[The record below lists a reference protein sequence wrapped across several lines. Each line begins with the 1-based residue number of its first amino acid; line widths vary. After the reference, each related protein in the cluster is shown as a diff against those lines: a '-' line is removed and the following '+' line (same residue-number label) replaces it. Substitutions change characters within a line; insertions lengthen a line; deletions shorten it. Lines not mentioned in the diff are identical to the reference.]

1 MACSGNDQTLGA
13 LNSPQRNNYF
23 YGKLM
28 DVPHFEMEQ
37 SYGNRKR
44 WLLNRLGLGY
54 GVLCGL
60 QLSIKDKQVC
70 ISPGVAID
78 AYGRE
83 IMVPQAVCVD
93 PWTLTDDCG
102 CAKVTP
108 LSNTEAHDK
117 ILLCL
122 AYKECRTDFMPV
134 LVTDCN
140 IKQDCLPGTVVE
152 SYCILVQDASTGN
165 VLPENF
171 PPTIDPAL
179 CAELGSGASEED
191 KRQKVC
197 ELNPAVTCGMPSG
210 PICVVLGTVS
220 LKADGTIDNTKVDQC
235 SLRTNLVSNEH
246 LLDMLLCT
254 GGTGGGAVTAPSLT
268 NIKAISWIHD
278 QTIRI
283 QDFPTSLTVTFSD
296 DVSTT
301 ATNPRAWFMV
311 TFEFPGGGAA
321 VSIGLRATPGLTG
334 ISANP
339 PLFSLGVLNGT
350 VALTTPTAV
359 FTPTADFLTAVQGL
373 TDPDPTTNNVQTLP
387 LLCRVT
393 VLCDFL
399 LDKKNSKAVDGDF
412 LGGVL
417 PTGNGVP
424 GGAFESWFSVTM
436 QIDLGPKD

>member
-83 IMVPQAVCVD
+83 IILPQAVCVD

-108 LSNTEAHDK
+108 LSNTEAHDQ

-140 IKQDCLPGTVVE
+140 TKQDCLPGTVVE
-152 SYCILVQDASTGN
+152 GYCILVQDASTGN
-165 VLPENF
+165 VLPANF

-197 ELNPAVTCGMPSG
+197 ELNPAATCGMPPG

-220 LKADGTIDNTKVDQC
+220 LKADGTIDDTKLDQC

-254 GGTGGGAVTAPSLT
+254 GGSGGGTVAPPNLT
-268 NIKAISWIHD
+268 NIKTISWKHD

-283 QDFPTSLTVTFSD
+283 QDFPTSLTLTFSD
-296 DVSTT
+296 DVNTT
-301 ATNPRAWFMV
+301 ASNGQAWFFV
-311 TFEFPGGGAA
+311 TLELPVGGG
-321 VSIGLRATPGLTG
+321 SIGIGTHASAGSITSL
-334 ISANP
+334 ANP
-339 PLFSLGVLNGT
+339 ILFSTNLINGT
-350 VALTTPTAV
+350 VTLATPTAT
-359 FTPTADFLTAVQGL
+359 FTPSADFLTGVQAIV
-373 TDPDPTTNNVQTLP
+373 DPDPGAGNLQTLTF
-387 LLCRVT
+387 LCRVT
-393 VLCDFL
+393 ALCDFVL
-399 LDKKNSKAVDGDF
+399 GKNGKSVDGDF
-412 LGGVL
+412 LGGIV
-417 PTGNGVP
+417 PTGDGVP
-424 GGAFESWFSVTM
+424 GGVFTSWFFVTM
-436 QIDLGPKD
+436 KIPAPTQ